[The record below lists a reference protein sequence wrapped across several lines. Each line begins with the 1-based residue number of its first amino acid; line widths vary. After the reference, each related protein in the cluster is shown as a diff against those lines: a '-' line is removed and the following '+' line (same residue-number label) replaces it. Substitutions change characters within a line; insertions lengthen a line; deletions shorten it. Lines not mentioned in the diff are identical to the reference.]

1 MPVFTKT
8 AAFLTFF
15 CILHPSFSAFPAFL
29 PHGTFLPDLAC
40 AAGQAAWQDAVNA
53 DSETLRQAFALSA
66 GTARMG
72 SLSFPID
79 SIKQVLS
86 AVGARFVRVDFLL
99 SAPAQPGNFTAVL
112 YALNEQGECLTA
124 YYGPASSAP
133 VSKLLGDFIIP
144 TTLANLWLTNW
155 KQAAQPD
162 KPM

>member
-86 AVGARFVRVDFLL
+86 AVGARFVRVDFFL

-112 YALNEQGECLTA
+112 YALNEQGERLTA
-124 YYGPASSAP
+124 Y
-133 VSKLLGDFIIP
+133 
-144 TTLANLWLTNW
+144 
-155 KQAAQPD
+155 
-162 KPM
+162 